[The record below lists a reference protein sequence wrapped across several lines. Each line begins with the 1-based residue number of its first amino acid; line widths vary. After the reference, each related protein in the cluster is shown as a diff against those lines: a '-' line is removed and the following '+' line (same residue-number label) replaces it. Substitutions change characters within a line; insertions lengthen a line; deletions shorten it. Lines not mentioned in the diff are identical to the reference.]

1 MSALTYQ
8 QFQKRMA
15 IPDETIDLICKAEDQ
30 GLDFKRFLKDAL
42 SYVKAQEQIGRQ
54 VTNSDLERWAKKNRD
69 HYIGKEVAYGNDLQ
83 KGQGV
88 LDQVLP

>member
-1 MSALTYQ
+1 
-8 QFQKRMA
+8 MA

-30 GLDFKRFLKDAL
+30 GLDFESFLKDAL
-42 SYVKAQEQIGRQ
+42 KYVKAQERRGRQ

-69 HYIGKEVAYGNDLQ
+69 RYMRKEVAYGNDLQ

-88 LDQVLP
+88 LDQVLS